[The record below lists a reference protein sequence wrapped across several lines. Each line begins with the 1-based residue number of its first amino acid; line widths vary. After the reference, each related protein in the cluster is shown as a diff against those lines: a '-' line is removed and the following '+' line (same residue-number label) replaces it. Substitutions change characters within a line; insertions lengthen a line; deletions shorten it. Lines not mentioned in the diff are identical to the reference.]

1 MEEKNKKS
9 QGKKY
14 LGIREIAKMA
24 GVSTA
29 TVSRVMNHPEKC
41 SAKTIEKVTKII
53 EDNHYIPNDT
63 IKSIFANESNI
74 IAVFIQDINNPFYTK
89 LVLEINELCFENNY
103 MLLICDTEDDQ
114 NKEKAY
120 LEYCIAKRCAGI
132 ILTEGYSWEIF
143 KNADVPVVFFDR
155 GRDEKSVYVASDNYE
170 SARKVV
176 NYLCNLGHEKIA
188 FVGAMGDF
196 ESVQC
201 RYRGYRDELK
211 ARGVTFEQQYVYGE
225 RGYMCAEMGR
235 NALRYFLSLEEP
247 PTAIFCA
254 CDILAF
260 GVVNAAQK
268 MNIKIPEQLSVCG
281 FDHVMDD
288 YFYVQLTTVEQ
299 DVPGIAKAL
308 FEEIINYQDDPRR
321 RIVKSKFIYGETC
334 ARVQG

>member
-1 MEEKNKKS
+1 
-9 QGKKY
+9 
-14 LGIREIAKMA
+14 MA

-41 SAKTIEKVTKII
+41 SAKTIEKVTKVI
-53 EDNHYIPNDT
+53 EENHYIPNDT

-74 IAVFIQDINNPFYTK
+74 IAIFIQDINNPFYTK
-89 LVLEINELCFENNY
+89 LVLEINNLCFKNHY
-103 MLLICDTEDDQ
+103 MLLICDTEDNQD
-114 NKEKAY
+114 KERAY

-155 GRDEKSVYVASDNYE
+155 GREEKSVYVASDNYE

-176 NYLCNLGHEKIA
+176 DYLCNLGHERIG
-188 FVGAMGDF
+188 FVGSMSDF

-201 RYRGYRDELK
+201 RYQGYKDELK
-211 ARGVTFEQQYVYGE
+211 ARGVTYDCRYIYGE
-225 RGYMCAEMGR
+225 KGYMRAEIGR
-235 NALRYFLSLEEP
+235 NALRHFLSLEEP
-247 PTAIFCA
+247 PTAVFCA
-254 CDILAF
+254 CDVLAL

-268 MNIKIPEQLSVCG
+268 MNIQIPEQLSVCG

-288 YFYVQLTTVEQ
+288 YFYMQLTTVEQ

-308 FEEIINYQDDPRR
+308 FEEVVNYQDEPCR

-334 ARVQG
+334 ARVQE

>member
-1 MEEKNKKS
+1 M
-9 QGKKY
+9 
-14 LGIREIAKMA
+14 
-24 GVSTA
+24 
-29 TVSRVMNHPEKC
+29 
-41 SAKTIEKVTKII
+41 
-53 EDNHYIPNDT
+53 
-63 IKSIFANESNI
+63 
-74 IAVFIQDINNPFYTK
+74 
-89 LVLEINELCFENNY
+89 
-103 MLLICDTEDDQ
+103 
-114 NKEKAY
+114 
-120 LEYCIAKRCAGI
+120 
-132 ILTEGYSWEIF
+132 
-143 KNADVPVVFFDR
+143 VFFDR

-254 CDILAF
+254 CDILAL